1 MRGEFDMCY
10 QHYRLDRVRAGD
22 VPGGSGLGSGGY
34 ARFAKITAPR
44 LMRVPDGLDDRA
56 ASAVEPAAVGF
67 HGVRLSGMKLG
78 DRVAILGA
86 GPIGLYTLQCA
97 LLAGARDVVVA
108 ELSPKRAALARDL
121 GARHVLDPRNVP
133 DVPAAFADALG
144 APPDVVFDAAGV
156 PATLQQ
162 AVDIVKPGGSV
173 MMVGVSFDPAPIR
186 PSSWVTRRVTVRASF
201 AYSREDYAA
210 TIALLEQR
218 RLLSEP
224 LISRVVPASQT
235 AEAFDSLL
243 HPNDDIK
250 VLVDPK
256 LER

>member
-1 MRGEFDMCY
+1 M
-10 QHYRLDRVRAGD
+10 
-22 VPGGSGLGSGGY
+22 
-34 ARFAKITAPR
+34 
-44 LMRVPDGLDDRA
+44 
-56 ASAVEPAAVGF
+56 
-67 HGVRLSGMKLG
+67 
-78 DRVAILGA
+78 
-86 GPIGLYTLQCA
+86 QCA
-97 LLAGARDVVVA
+97 LIAGAREVA
-108 ELSPKRAALARDL
+108 IAEFSPKRAALAREL
-121 GARHVLDPRNVP
+121 GARHVLDPRNVG

-144 APPDVVFDAAGV
+144 GQPDVVFDAAGV

-173 MMVGVSFDPAPIR
+173 MMVGVSFDAAPIR

-224 LISRVVPASQT
+224 VITRIVAGSRT
-235 AEAFDSLL
+235 AEAFESLL

-256 LER
+256 LDR